1 VYVNVIYNPLIV
13 VFPSLL
19 GIVIVD
25 DETDIPNLSSFSS
38 DEESEGSATRA
49 LATPSSVRDAT
60 NMIIQLCQLLFSM
73 VIMES
78 AFGKGKRTK
87 SRF

>member
-1 VYVNVIYNPLIV
+1 M
-13 VFPSLL
+13 
-19 GIVIVD
+19 D

-38 DEESEGSATRA
+38 DEESEVSSTRA
-49 LATPSSVRDAT
+49 LATPKTVRDAT
-60 NMIIQLCQLLFSM
+60 NMLFQLCQLLFAL
-73 VIMES
+73 VINET